1 MSAPDR
7 DTPPPD
13 RETLLRRLAGRLEEA
28 LAAEDAP
35 RGIPE
40 EILRDGDAP
49 PQGDL
54 YAVQAALTALT
65 QEVKLQ
71 GRSFKQ
77 LGEAVGPVAEMA
89 PALASLIEDVR
100 LQARREVLDGLL
112 DLRDRLGRGE
122 ETAALAVAALAV
134 AAPAGK
140 TSWWRRVS
148 DRERQR
154 NAAIVEAL
162 REGYALTG
170 AALDERLAAFGAS
183 EIECLGEA
191 FDARRMNA
199 IGVAETGD
207 AEEGTVVEV
216 CRRGY
221 EWNGGVY
228 RPAQV
233 RVARRPGATES
244 EES

>member
-13 RETLLRRLAGRLEEA
+13 RETLLRRLAGWLDEA

-40 EILRDGDAP
+40 EILSNGAAP

-122 ETAALAVAALAV
+122 ETAGLAVAALAD
-134 AAPAGK
+134 K

-148 DRERQR
+148 DRDRQR

-170 AALDERLAAFGAS
+170 AALDELLAAFGAS

-207 AEEGTVVEV
+207 QEEGTVVEV

-221 EWNGGVY
+221 EWKGGVY

-244 EES
+244 ERS